1 MADALAAV
9 RAWREVLDRLDADL
23 AALEAGAAGSVA
35 ESLAAAPVAGPPAGP
50 LAVGPPAGPLAAWS
64 PPELPGTLPEEFA
77 PFARELIARQREVMR
92 RLEDARARAA
102 EELLSL
108 RPAVARGATDAVY
121 LDVQG

>member
-23 AALEAGAAGSVA
+23 AALEAGAAG
-35 ESLAAAPVAGPPAGP
+35 PP
-50 LAVGPPAGPLAAWS
+50 AAWS

-77 PFARELIARQREVMR
+77 PFARELIARHREVMR

-108 RPAVARGATDAVY
+108 RPAAARGTTDAVY
-121 LDVQG
+121 LDVRG